1 MAAWRFAIV
10 TDVHVYASGKVPQD
24 FVTLIGELRALAPRF
39 VVSSGDATV
48 GNEDDGAGADKVRS
62 WWQAYRGAL
71 QPLVDDGVGLLAIA
85 GNHDYYTAVHRSEYG
100 AAWPALDSDFTG
112 VAPLLTGG
120 NPPLCY
126 SFDLDEVHLSFIH
139 AVDQKLEPEVD
150 AWLRAD
156 LAAAAGARLRLVIG
170 HVPLVSMIGH
180 TSETYKNQLGSLL
193 AQGQVAAYFSGH
205 EHLVWEQELAF
216 ADGTVRQVHVGT
228 ASGTYHYPLNQS
240 VCLTAC
246 QGDHGTI
253 PLTGTRFA
261 LRPGTRLQADKVNVC
276 VVDVDGTDFSVRHL
290 SLREDRL
297 VPFGE

>member
-1 MAAWRFAIV
+1 MAQWSFAIV
-10 TDVHVYASGKVPQD
+10 ADIHVFSSGQVPASFSTV
-24 FVTLIGELRALAPRF
+24 VARLTELAPRF
-39 VVSSGDATV
+39 VVVGGDATV
-48 GNEDDGAGADKVRS
+48 GNPDDGVGADKVRL
-62 WWQAYRGAL
+62 WWHSFQRAL
-71 QPLVDDGVGLLAIA
+71 APLREAGIPVLAIA
-85 GNHDYYTAVHRSEYG
+85 GNHDYYTATHRSEYS
-100 AAWPALDSDFTG
+100 AAWPTLQSDFTG
-112 VAPLLTGG
+112 VAPLLDGG

-126 SFDLDEVHLSFIH
+126 SFDLDGVHLSLIH
-139 AVDQKLEPEVD
+139 AVDQKLEPAV
-150 AWLRAD
+150 ATWLQDD
-156 LAAAAGARLRLVIG
+156 LAAAAGAGLRLVIG

-216 ADGTVRQVHVGT
+216 VDGTVRQVHVGT

-240 VCLTAC
+240 VCVAAC